1 MPRKSLQIRYRK
13 LGREQAR
20 GQFLPALNVIELD
33 ERLDGEEH
41 LEVLLHE
48 SLHAL
53 QPHHDEETV
62 ARDAVNLARIL
73 WVDGY
78 RRLPEQ
84 EKTRRRPR
92 KPKKKL
98 PSGKTTPHK
107 LSKTINKCALN
118 SSEVSPPP
126 TKLP

>member
-84 EKTRRRPR
+84 EKPPRRPR
-92 KPKKKL
+92 KPTKKL

-107 LSKTINKCALN
+107 LSKTINKCGLN

-126 TKLP
+126 TKLL

>member
-1 MPRKSLQIRYRK
+1 MPRRKKHALQIHYRK

-20 GQFLPALNVIELD
+20 GQYCPATNVIELD
-33 ERLDGEEH
+33 ERLRGQEH

-78 RRLPEQ
+78 R
-84 EKTRRRPR
+84 
-92 KPKKKL
+92 
-98 PSGKTTPHK
+98 K
-107 LSKTINKCALN
+107 LSG
-118 SSEVSPPP
+118 E
-126 TKLP
+126 

>member
-33 ERLDGEEH
+33 ERLEGEEH

-84 EKTRRRPR
+84 EKPPRRPR
-92 KPKKKL
+92 KNAQKL

-107 LSKTINKCALN
+107 LSKTINKCGLN
-118 SSEVSPPP
+118 SSEVSPPT
-126 TKLP
+126 TKLL

>member
-1 MPRKSLQIRYRK
+1 MPSLKIRYRK

-20 GQFLPALNVIELD
+20 GQFIPATNTIELD
-33 ERLDGEEH
+33 ERLTDEEH

-84 EKTRRRPR
+84 EKSPCRLR
-92 KPKKKL
+92 KNAKKL
-98 PSGKTTPHK
+98 PIGKSTPHK
-107 LSKTINKCALN
+107 LSKTINKCGLN

-126 TKLP
+126 AQLL